1 MCLGDWCRHQLVLDA
16 DLASALR
23 SNVAAAE
30 KRKGKAKEKDNEKE
44 G

>member
-1 MCLGDWCRHQLVLDA
+1 VLLGDWCHHQLVLDA
-16 DLASALR
+16 DLAAALH

-30 KRKGKAKEKDNEKE
+30 RRKGKAKEKDNEKE

>member
-1 MCLGDWCRHQLVLDA
+1 VSDA
-16 DLASALR
+16 DLAATLH
-23 SNVAAAE
+23 SNAAASE

>member
-1 MCLGDWCRHQLVLDA
+1 LDA
-16 DLASALR
+16 DLASALH
-23 SNVAAAE
+23 SDVAAAE